1 MPVLE
6 FEYGDGSEGAV
17 RFIFHE
23 NGVLEFEL
31 DVGIDKIKNAI
42 IDEEESVCIGTELT
56 PKEAHILSGAIMTNL
71 NNKVNERDAAIESL
85 IEATN
90 GKITVC

>member
-31 DVGIDKIKNAI
+31 DVGVDKIEKEM
-42 IDEEESVCIGTELT
+42 IDEEESICIGTELT
-56 PKEAHILSGAIMTNL
+56 PKEAHMLSGAIMNNL
-71 NNKVNERDAAIESL
+71 NHKVNERDAAIESL

>member
-31 DVGIDKIKNAI
+31 DVGVDKIEKEM
-42 IDEEESVCIGTELT
+42 IDEEESICIGTELT
-56 PKEAHILSGAIMTNL
+56 PKEAHMLSGAIMNNL
-71 NNKVNERDAAIESL
+71 NHKVNERDAAIESL
-85 IEATN
+85 IKATN
-90 GKITVC
+90 GEITVC